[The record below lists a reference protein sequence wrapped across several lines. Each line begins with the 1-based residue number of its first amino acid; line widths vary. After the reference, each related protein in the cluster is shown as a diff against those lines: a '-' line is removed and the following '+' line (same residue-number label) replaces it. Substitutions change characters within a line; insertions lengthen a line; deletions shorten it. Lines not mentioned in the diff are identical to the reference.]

1 MSIRGDYGSCAEI
14 PMTNEERERAD
25 AMAREWCADSSR
37 DDKSLLL
44 ARRTI
49 DLLSAAERLTLG
61 EPSDCMD
68 CGLPY
73 AGPAWLDLVI
83 PREQWLLIHPDDGGI
98 LCANCL
104 IARAS
109 KLPHVIN
116 ITGRITFGSD
126 FD

>member
-1 MSIRGDYGSCAEI
+1 MSILGDYGSCAAI
-14 PMTNEERERAD
+14 PMTNEESERAD

-37 DDKSLLL
+37 DDKALLL
-44 ARRTI
+44 ARRI
-49 DLLSAAERLTLG
+49 VDLLSAAERLTMS

-73 AGPAWLDLVI
+73 AGPTWLDLVI

-98 LCANCL
+98 LCANCM

-116 ITGRITFGSD
+116 ITGRIMFGDD
-126 FD
+126 F